1 MSFPT
6 SRTARWRSFG
16 VTSVGRAISRTLLAC
31 AICGSVVAAAQGQTG
46 SDTVPETP
54 TWALTGTLLQLMR
67 GIFFPAANMIFN
79 VQAHNPGQKKLPPKV
94 SSGGA
99 GFDWVKWG
107 ASLYSGWD
115 DVDYAAV
122 SLAEVTPLL
131 LTPGRL
137 CQNGKPVPVER
148 PDWVKYTIG
157 MLQAARK
164 TYEAAR
170 ARNQG
175 AVSDSTNEL
184 SDACLACHRVYR
196 DRRPAGAGPA
206 DPASMALRCTAP

>member
-1 MSFPT
+1 MKP
-6 SRTARWRSFG
+6 G
-16 VTSVGRAISRTLLAC
+16 NNAISRALLAC
-31 AICGSVVAAAQGQTG
+31 TMCGSFVAGVQGQTPA
-46 SDTVPETP
+46 DAVPETP
-54 TWALTGTLLQLMR
+54 KWALTGTMLQLMR
-67 GIFFPAANMIFN
+67 GIFFPASNMIFN
-79 VQAHNPGQKKLPPKV
+79 VQARNPGQKKPLPNV
-94 SSGGA
+94 SSSGP

-122 SLAEVTPLL
+122 SLAEITPLL

-148 PDWVKYTIG
+148 PDWVRYTMG

-170 ARNQG
+170 ARNRE
-175 AVSDSTNEL
+175 AVSDSTNDL

-196 DRRPAGAGPA
+196 DRRAPGVGPG